1 VPESSGQ
8 TFTNDGKCPSDNG
21 LNRPGARHAAAAG
34 REDVMRWID
43 IILPEPGTDQSLD
56 AGLAAAAA
64 QTARYPEIQQRDGLD
79 APTLLPLM
87 EEVGRGLFGAIT
99 AAVPHAFDGSRRAAT
114 IDAMSVGETTHD
126 NLVGFH
132 LVVDKAWL
140 ALPWTW
146 LHNGLNFVLEQHPLC
161 ASLRPAALPPS
172 ATHRPWMQR
181 QVRAGFLVGDG
192 GAQDLRAIRDQLQEP
207 GARLPEL
214 LFIPGHTDPQ
224 MRRLIYREAEAIG
237 LALEGGVPG
246 RPLAHLE
253 VPQDAVTPGRL
264 CDQNVAY
271 QILHFAGP
279 VSAPARNDDTLGEY
293 WMNKLIEEA
302 SYPDDESLA
311 EAMGCE
317 GEILGVDP
325 VTSLLDDV
333 CTTHNRRTAR
343 VEAGLS
349 GGDSGPTARSS
360 AAGAS
365 AWLLD
370 DGPVAPETLGQ
381 RGQLPPLVV
390 SNSWCAVPELG
401 ARFVQAGAST
411 FVGPLV
417 PLFSRPARIYAGHLY
432 DGMGRGWCAGAAAWR
447 ASLRCRDELG
457 REHPAWLSYGVL
469 GFGTLALQYL

>member
-1 VPESSGQ
+1 MLSQNE
-8 TFTNDGKCPSDNG
+8 
-21 LNRPGARHAAAAG
+21 LNEAGNPVATAAG
-34 REDVMRWID
+34 PEGAMRWID
-43 IILPEPGTDQSLD
+43 IILPEPGTDQALD
-56 AGLAAAAA
+56 AGIAAAAA
-64 QTARYPEIQQRDGLD
+64 VAARFPEVQQRDGLD
-79 APTLLPLM
+79 AGTLMPVM
-87 EEVGRGLFGAIT
+87 EEAGRALFAAVTG
-99 AAVPHAFDGSRRAAT
+99 AVPHAFDGSRRAAT
-114 IDAMSVGETTHD
+114 IDAMAVGETDHD
-126 NLVGFH
+126 ALVGFH

-140 ALPWTW
+140 GLPWTW

-161 ASLRPAALPPS
+161 ASLRPASVPPT
-172 ATHRPWMQR
+172 ATRRPWMQR
-181 QVRAGFLVGDG
+181 QVRAGFLVGEG

-207 GARLPEL
+207 DARLPEL

-237 LALEGGVPG
+237 LALENGVAG
-246 RPLAHLE
+246 RPLARLE
-253 VPQDAVTPGRL
+253 VPHDAVTPGLL

-271 QILHFAGP
+271 QVLHFAGP
-279 VSAPARNDDTLGEY
+279 VSAPARHDDTLGEY
-293 WMNKLIEEA
+293 WMNRLIEEA
-302 SYPDDESLA
+302 SFPDDEALA
-311 EAMGCE
+311 EALGCE

-333 CTTHNRRTAR
+333 CAHHGQRSAR
-343 VEAGLS
+343 VEAGF
-349 GGDSGPTARSS
+349 GTGDDGPSARS
-360 AAGAS
+360 ATVGATS
-365 AWLLD
+365 WLLD
-370 DGPVAPETLGQ
+370 DGPVAPETLGR

-432 DGMGRGWCAGAAAWR
+432 EGMGRGWCAGAAAWR
-447 ASLRCRDELG
+447 ASRRCREELG